1 MWAFLL
7 VASLSV
13 LTFVQETDKPR
24 VYVTDS
30 QSWQVGGRGDAGLGG
45 GSGGARP
52 QTAEIVKT
60 LNEKCRGVIVTRNEG
75 KANYVLVLEHEG
87 GKMWINK
94 DNKYALYNKDGDSI
108 KSGSTRSLGSSVKEA
123 CEALSKD
130 WQDRSADFPR

>member
-1 MWAFLL
+1 MSAFLVL
-7 VASLSV
+7 ASLSV
-13 LTFVQETDKPR
+13 LAFVQEIDKPR

-60 LNEKCRGVIVTRNEG
+60 INDKCHNVIVTRSEE
-75 KANYVLVLEHEG
+75 KSNYVLVLEHEG
-87 GKMWINK
+87 GKMWVNK
-94 DNKYALYNKDGDSI
+94 DNKFALYNKDGDSI

-123 CEALSKD
+123 CDALSKD
-130 WQDRSADFPR
+130 WKDHRAELQR

>member
-1 MWAFLL
+1 MSAFLVL
-7 VASLSV
+7 ASLSV
-13 LTFVQETDKPR
+13 LAFVQEIDKPR
-24 VYVTDS
+24 VFVTDS

-60 LNEKCRGVIVTRNEG
+60 LNDKCHNVIVTRNEQ
-75 KANYVLVLEHEG
+75 KSNYVLALEHEG

-94 DNKYALYNKDGDSI
+94 DNKYALYNQDGDSI

-123 CEALSKD
+123 CEAISKD
-130 WQDRSADFPR
+130 WKDRRTELQR